1 MRRPILTVAA
11 ATLLAGTNT
20 AHAQAI
26 DVRVDPRVELIAIVA
41 RLAGRSE
48 YNLTRVP
55 RWAEAVDTYFAPYRD
70 HPAVAMT
77 RRLGF
82 GFFIPMNLA
91 IHLTPP
97 PELAERNP
105 FATSTSLHRRWTMYP
120 DSTRV
125 YVDLIRAF
133 ARDTRFNEF
142 LTANRPLVDT
152 ASVRL
157 RRVVDSLDRAW
168 IARFWGGEAAM
179 DFVLAAGLTNGGASY
194 GQEYTPASG
203 RSEAYAIVGVLH
215 TDAQGFPSY
224 DKTDVSTVLHEMN
237 HPYVTPLIRANTDL
251 LRLAAESLYATVAKQ
266 MREQSYGSW
275 DSMVNESLVRAA
287 QPRYYLAHGDSASAE
302 RAIVAEIASGFLWTR
317 ELVALLGEYERNR
330 ADYPTF
336 SAFMPRVIAFFRD
349 WRRRP

>member
-1 MRRPILTVAA
+1 MRRSVFTLAIAILSAA
-11 ATLLAGTNT
+11 ASQAN
-20 AHAQAI
+20 AQAI
-26 DVRVDPRVELIAIVA
+26 DVRVDPRVELIAIVS

-48 YNLTRVP
+48 YNMTRVP

-97 PELAERNP
+97 PELVERTP
-105 FATSTSLHRRWTMYP
+105 FAASTSLHRRWATYP

-125 YVDLIRAF
+125 YVELVRAF
-133 ARDTRFNEF
+133 ARDTRFVEF
-142 LTANRPLVDT
+142 LSANRALVDS
-152 ASVRL
+152 AQMRM
-157 RRVVDSLDRAW
+157 RRVANDLDRAW
-168 IARFWGGEAAM
+168 IDRFWGGQAVM
-179 DFVLAAGLTNGGASY
+179 NFVLVAGLTNGGASY
-194 GQEYTPASG
+194 GQEFAPASG

-215 TDAQGFPSY
+215 ADGQGFPTY
-224 DKTDVSTVLHEMN
+224 DNTDVSTVLHEMN
-237 HPYVTPLIRANTDL
+237 HPYVTPLVRANADA
-251 LRLAAESLYATVAKQ
+251 LRPAAESLYATVAKQ
-266 MREQSYGSW
+266 MREQAYGSW

-302 RAIVAEIASGFLWTR
+302 RAIAAEIASGFLWTR
-317 ELVALLGEYERNR
+317 ELVGLLGEYERNR
-330 ADYPTF
+330 ATYPTF
-336 SAFMPRVIAFFRD
+336 SVFMPRVVAFFRD